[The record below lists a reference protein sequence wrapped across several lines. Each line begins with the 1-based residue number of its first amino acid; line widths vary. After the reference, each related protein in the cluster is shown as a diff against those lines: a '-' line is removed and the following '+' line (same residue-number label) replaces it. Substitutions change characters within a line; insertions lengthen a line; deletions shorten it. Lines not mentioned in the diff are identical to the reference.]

1 MKEQFEARMLRVHF
15 GESDK
20 WQGVPLHE
28 AIVARCSELG
38 IAGCMVLRGIEG
50 YGSSTRIRH
59 ASHWTFSKD
68 APIMLS
74 IVDTLEQVERIIPH
88 LDAMVEEGL
97 VAMSRVEV
105 IRFSRKPATVP
116 D

>member
-20 WQGVPLHE
+20 WHGVPLHE
-28 AIVARCSELG
+28 TIVARCSELG
-38 IAGCMVLRGIEG
+38 IADCMVFRGIEG

-59 ASHWTFSKD
+59 ASHWKFSND

-74 IVDTLEQVERIIPH
+74 IVDREDQIEKIIPH

-105 IRFSRKPATVP
+105 VRYSRKLATVP